1 MFVDVNS
8 RNLTQLKMPTLT
20 KEEQS
25 HIDKGGR
32 LLIVEKIPGPM
43 WRVLLVRRD
52 SCKVFLKPDG
62 AEGYLDYEDAR
73 LNALAIANLASDN
86 PVVRE

>member
-1 MFVDVNS
+1 M
-8 RNLTQLKMPTLT
+8 KMPTLI

-32 LLIVEKIPGPM
+32 LLIVEQIPGPL
-43 WRVLLVRRD
+43 WRVLMVRSD

-86 PVVRE
+86 PMVRE